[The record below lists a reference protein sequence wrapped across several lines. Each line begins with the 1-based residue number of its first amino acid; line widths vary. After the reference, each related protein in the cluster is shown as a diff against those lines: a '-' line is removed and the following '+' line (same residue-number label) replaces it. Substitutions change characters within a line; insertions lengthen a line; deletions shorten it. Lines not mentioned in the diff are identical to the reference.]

1 MNIIIKDR
9 GLQRYEFE
17 IFIILSSTVVFLYK
31 LRN

>member
-9 GLQRYEFE
+9 GLQWYEFE